1 MSRAK
6 VISLNRV
13 QKIKLTSLLRK
24 QVKYLAFER
33 NHMTFV
39 QFLDVQGPLECKR
52 QLIWQEK
59 AQVWLPVEIPTFEEL
74 KA

>member
-6 VISLNRV
+6 VVSLNRL
-13 QKIKLTSLLRK
+13 QKIRLSSLLHR

-33 NHMTFV
+33 NHMTYV
-39 QFLDVQGPLECKR
+39 QYVEEQGALECKR

-59 AQVWLPVEIPTFEEL
+59 AQIWLPVAIPTFEEL